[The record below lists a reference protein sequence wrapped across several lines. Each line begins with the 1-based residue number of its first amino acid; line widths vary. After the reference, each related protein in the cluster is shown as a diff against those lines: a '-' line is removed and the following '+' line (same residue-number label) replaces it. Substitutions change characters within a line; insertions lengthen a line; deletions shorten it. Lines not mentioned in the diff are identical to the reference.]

1 MAMPVKYKKKGI
13 AGLMRDNKLIRRG
26 LISPAIQSNL
36 GSEEIEHLQDAIRN
50 LKMQIE
56 ILQEAMKIIKKEQG
70 INATNLNNREKKQI
84 VDALKEKYELKDL
97 LKFIGLARSSYYY
110 QRRACLSKDSY
121 AEQVEKIEQIFK
133 DNYCCYGYR
142 RIHQELKQQ
151 GIRLSEKVIRTI
163 MRQRKLVAASV
174 KKRRY
179 SSYRGEISEAPD
191 NIINRNFKAES
202 GVSGILCLSQF
213 HNVVCFPGK
222 AVRLFHYV
230 PQANCLPEGFAHPIH
245 FILV

>member
-1 MAMPVKYKKKGI
+1 MAMSVKYKKKGI
-13 AGLMRDNKLIRRG
+13 AGLMRDDKLIRRG
-26 LISPAIQSNL
+26 SISPAIQSNL
-36 GSEEIEHLQDAIRN
+36 GSEEIEHLQDEIRN

-174 KKRRY
+174 KNGATAPIVGK
-179 SSYRGEISEAPD
+179 SVKLLITLLIEILKLNLQIRSGLL
-191 NIINRNFKAES
+191 ILQNF
-202 GVSGILCLSQF
+202 
-213 HNVVCFPGK
+213 
-222 AVRLFHYV
+222 LFRQV
-230 PQANCLPEGFAHPIH
+230 KLIS
-245 FILV
+245 L

>member
-1 MAMPVKYKKKGI
+1 MSVKYKKKGI
-13 AGLMRDNKLIRRG
+13 AGLMRDDKLIRRG
-26 LISPAIQSNL
+26 SISPAIQSNL
-36 GSEEIEHLQDAIRN
+36 GSEEIEHLQDEIRN

-174 KKRRY
+174 KNGATAPIVGK
-179 SSYRGEISEAPD
+179 SVKLLITLLIEILKLNLQIRSGLL
-191 NIINRNFKAES
+191 ILQNF
-202 GVSGILCLSQF
+202 
-213 HNVVCFPGK
+213 
-222 AVRLFHYV
+222 LFRQV
-230 PQANCLPEGFAHPIH
+230 KLIS
-245 FILV
+245 L